1 MLKFIFFIVLILVV
15 SNKQSVKR
23 SPLVIAFYNLENLY
37 DTIDNP
43 MVSDDEFTPQ
53 GAKQYNADIY
63 RDKLFK
69 LATVIKDIGVT
80 DHTAGA
86 AILGVAEIE
95 NDTVLYDLVRHFLL
109 RDRKLKII
117 HFDSKDARGIDVGL
131 LYNPALF
138 IPHQAMPL
146 RVELPGRT
154 KEASNTRDIL
164 YVKGNLMGES
174 VHIYVNHW
182 PSRRGGE
189 VRSAP
194 ARAAAAIVCRKH
206 IDSILLAVPYAKMIV
221 MGDLNDNPVDKSIR
235 KQLNTSGNLSHTQP
249 QQLFNPW
256 EQHYNLGYGT
266 LANRD
271 IWGLFDQIL
280 LSYAF
285 TDTTQ
290 KGWQYQKSV
299 IYSKPFM
306 VENSG
311 KYIGYPMRTW
321 DGNNYRGGFS
331 DHFPTY
337 IVLRYIPF

>member
-1 MLKFIFFIVLILVV
+1 MLFFLISPNQKLT
-15 SNKQSVKR
+15 KR
-23 SPLVIAFYNLENLY
+23 NSLVIAFYNLENLY
-37 DTIDNP
+37 DTIDNQ

-53 GAKQYNADIY
+53 SAKQYNANIY
-63 RDKLFK
+63 YDKLFK
-69 LATVIKDIGVT
+69 LATVIKDLGVA
-80 DHTAGA
+80 DHASGA

-138 IPHQAMPL
+138 IPHQASPL
-146 RVELPGRT
+146 GVDLPGRS
-154 KEASNTRDIL
+154 KEAYYTRDIL
-164 YVKGNLMGES
+164 YINGNLLGEPI
-174 VHIYVNHW
+174 HIYVNHW

-206 IDSILLAVPYAKMIV
+206 IDSILGRWPYAKIIV
-221 MGDLNDNPVDKSIR
+221 MGDLNDNPMDKSIR
-235 KQLNTSGNLSHTQP
+235 KQLNTSGELSQTKPNQF
-249 QQLFNPW
+249 FNPW
-256 EQHYNLGYGT
+256 EQHYNKGYGT

-280 LSYAF
+280 LSYSF
-285 TDTTQ
+285 TDTTK
-290 KGWQYQKSV
+290 KGWQYEKSV

-306 VENSG
+306 VENTG
-311 KYIGYPMRTW
+311 KYMGYPMRTW

-337 IVLRYIPF
+337 IVVRNFGL

>member
-1 MLKFIFFIVLILVV
+1 MGKLLFFIALSLI
-15 SNKQSVKR
+15 SFNRQPTKR
-23 SPLVIAFYNLENLY
+23 SSLVIAFYNLENLY

-43 MVSDDEFTPQ
+43 MVGDDEFTPQ
-53 GAKQYNADIY
+53 SAKQYNTDIY

-69 LATVIKDIGVT
+69 LATVIKDIGIA
-80 DHTAGA
+80 DHPTGA

-95 NDTVLYDLVRHFLL
+95 NDTVLYHLVRHFLL
-109 RDRKLKII
+109 RDRKLKIV

-146 RVELPGRT
+146 KVDLPGRS
-154 KEASNTRDIL
+154 KEAYYTRDIL
-164 YVKGNLMGES
+164 YVKGNLMGEP

-206 IDSILLAVPYAKMIV
+206 IDSILQQEPFAKMIV
-221 MGDLNDNPVDKSIR
+221 MGDLNDNPVDRSIR
-235 KQLNTSGNLSHTQP
+235 KQLNTSGNLSRTQP
-249 QQLFNPW
+249 NQLFNPW
-256 EQHYNLGYGT
+256 EQHYNKGYGT
-266 LANRD
+266 LANKD

-285 TDTTQ
+285 TNSTQ

-306 VENSG
+306 VENTG
-311 KYIGYPMRTW
+311 RYMGYPMRTW
-321 DGNNYRGGFS
+321 DGDNYRGGFS

-337 IVLRYIPF
+337 IVLKREQ

>member
-1 MLKFIFFIVLILVV
+1 MLILVV

-154 KEASNTRDIL
+154 KEASSTRDIL
-164 YVKGNLMGES
+164 YVKGNLMGET

-311 KYIGYPMRTW
+311 RYMGYPIRTW